1 MRLDKAFH
9 LRGNSFK
16 LITADSDII
25 IIVYNQKQVR
35 LLLTKTNNLINHNF
49 NLYKTNCNLISTSSL
64 YDVIISQPFD
74 PNIVTATVFTIKVQ
88 RHRVSVRLLNQVNVD
103 HSVRLF

>member
-1 MRLDKAFH
+1 M
-9 LRGNSFK
+9 
-16 LITADSDII
+16 IMII
-25 IIVYNQKQVR
+25 YNQEPAR
-35 LLLTKTNNLINHNF
+35 LLLTETNNLINHNF